1 MESCNHCHG
10 SGENC
15 SPASVSDRAFLSQRP
30 CSKTLRNSC
39 ATIYFSLICQITVTG
54 EVPTGEFKGRSLGS
68 YYSQKE
74 EPVQFW
80 EKEAKI
86 RWQSSPAKKNS
97 CGGVPA
103 RSAVGRHAEMAT
115 FEEQTKC
122 VVEALFSDLLGEE
135 GTDCRNLE
143 TDSEEPAQPAGE
155 PPIPFDPVVVAS
167 RLRRMG
173 DQCNVDFERVSS
185 EPLAEVL
192 KGKEL
197 LFITRE
203 ALELPGLAC
212 RCRRC
217 SAVQSWWGQLV
228 CRGGKEEDCGE
239 RAERV
244 LQLRPVIRPAARAR
258 VPARCCASAAGSSSS
273 RFVAPLVRLPA
284 VLPRPQP
291 CFCCCSLY
299 KPQ

>member
-192 KGKEL
+192 KGKTEKFGAAVDSLIRSWSDQNPEL
-197 LFITRE
+197 VYETAFLSVSVKLLTHV
-203 ALELPGLAC
+203 AKKGLAM
-212 RCRRC
+212 
-217 SAVQSWWGQLV
+217 VHPNQLINMINGNSQV
-228 CRGGKEEDCGE
+228 RSYIEACGGWENLDN
-239 RAERV
+239 
-244 LQLRPVIRPAARAR
+244 
-258 VPARCCASAAGSSSS
+258 
-273 RFVAPLVRLPA
+273 
-284 VLPRPQP
+284 
-291 CFCCCSLY
+291 
-299 KPQ
+299 